1 MRTKEIRSEE
11 WPPFFN
17 EFTQLHHGKRVNVE
31 TLDNGGGLGVTSHVR
46 NLPLVGIVAADPE
59 TGTGEWIE
67 IIAGDSAQT
76 HATHSVPS
84 PAHVL
89 LAEEE
94 NGQAVALQIESAKG
108 RVTMIRFEHASE
120 GMPPG
125 FTIE

>member
-1 MRTKEIRSEE
+1 MRTKEIRAEE

-31 TLDNGGGLGVTSHVR
+31 TLGSGGLGVTSHVR
-46 NLPLVGIVAADPE
+46 DLPLVGIVAADPKG
-59 TGTGEWIE
+59 GTGEWIE

-76 HATHSVPS
+76 HATHSVPN
-84 PAHVL
+84 PAHVH

-94 NGQAVALQIESAKG
+94 DGKAVALQIESAKG
-108 RVTMIRFEHASE
+108 LVTMIRFEKKSE